1 MTALTEG
8 EALHSAFWTP
18 CQDKRQLHHWVLLF
32 LGVDLSDGLVCDDEV
47 AEAPSNSSPLDVA
60 WEVYAAA
67 MRGDPTF
74 QRVLVYSS
82 RDSGKTLV
90 TSVLE
95 LLCLFHLGR
104 DVVHLAA
111 TQEQS
116 NVCSGY
122 IAGYLQRS
130 IMREYVAEKNTRR
143 ITIEW
148 YQTRDGRYRMN
159 AASFMAMKRSDPRE
173 AERWVRKTQKMI
185 IAVSTLSG
193 VNAAHGSFFAI
204 DECDLIPANVY
215 KEANVGITTETRDGK
230 PPITMIVSTRK
241 FAFGMVQKEID
252 DAAKTSI
259 HIRHWNLLDVA
270 KPCPPDRHL
279 PDEPRQTIYTSD
291 ASLTAINEAD
301 YNVLD
306 DNEKAKYEARQGYA
320 GCLKNCKLF
329 SVCKGRL
336 ATKQKS
342 KSRMLK
348 GLHHVTEKFTT
359 SDPDF
364 AKAQL
369 LCWKPGTVGLAY
381 PFLSRHRHLI
391 TAARAAEII
400 TGDAHGQD
408 FGMAG
413 LLKLFEDVG
422 CTYAAG
428 MDFGFTHNFAVAL
441 GALWGHTL
449 FVFRAPQMAGLE
461 TTQKIDLCDRTIRSF
476 NPTVYPD
483 PESPSDIK
491 SFRRAGYRMVKFHK
505 DVKLGIDAVR
515 TKVMPALGASPEI
528 YFIGDDPGVD
538 FLFAQLQKHH
548 FMIDAQGNPTEE
560 LADDD
565 DDGPDAV
572 RYLCQN
578 LFGKK
583 IHKRGQRREV
593 GASTPAEKP
602 AEEMT
607 AQEAVRRHNEVLWG
621 QQLQA
626 VTQAPVGGTKYKKGR
641 FFFSG

>member
-1 MTALTEG
+1 MAALTEA

-18 CQDKRQLHHWVLLF
+18 CQTRDQLRDWVLLF
-32 LGVDLSDGLVCDDEV
+32 LGVDLADGLICDDDV
-47 AEAPSNSSPLDVA
+47 TEAPSNSSPLEVA
-60 WEVYAAA
+60 WEIYSAA
-67 MRGDPTF
+67 MRGDHGF

-122 IAGYLQRS
+122 IAAYLQRA
-130 IMREYVAEKNTRR
+130 IMREYVAEKNTRK
-143 ITIEW
+143 ITVEW
-148 YQTRDGRYRMN
+148 YQTRDAKYRMT
-159 AASFMAMKRSDPRE
+159 AASYDALKRRDPKE
-173 AERWVRKTQKMI
+173 SERWVRKTQKML

-204 DECDLIPANVY
+204 DECDLIPPNVY

-241 FAFGMVQKEID
+241 FSFGMVQAEID
-252 DAAKTSI
+252 NAANTKI
-259 HIRHWNLLDVA
+259 HIRHWNLIDVA
-270 KPCPPDRHL
+270 KPCPPERHL
-279 PDEPRQTIYTSD
+279 PDEPRLKIYTSD
-291 ASLTAINEAD
+291 LYLKAIPEEDYAALDENER
-301 YNVLD
+301 L
-306 DNEKAKYEARQGYA
+306 KYEERQGYA
-320 GCLKNCKLF
+320 GCLKNCRLF

-342 KSRMLK
+342 RSRMLK
-348 GLHHVTEKFTT
+348 GLSHVTEKFTS

-369 LCWKPGTVGLAY
+369 LCWKPGTVGLVY
-381 PFLSRHRHLI
+381 PFLSKQRHLI
-391 TAARAAEII
+391 TAAQAAEII
-400 TGDAHGQD
+400 TGDAHGAD
-408 FGMAG
+408 FGIGG
-413 LLKLFEDVG
+413 LIKLFDDVG
-422 CTYAAG
+422 VLYAAG
-428 MDFGFTHNFAVAL
+428 MDFGFTHNFAVPL
-441 GALWGHTL
+441 GALWGNTL

-461 TTQKIDLCDRTIRSF
+461 TTQKIDLCDRTIKQF
-476 NPTVYPD
+476 NPVIYPD
-483 PESPSDIK
+483 SESPSDIK
-491 SFRRAGYRMVKFHK
+491 SFRRAGYRMVKFKK

-515 TKVMPALGASPEI
+515 AKIMPALGAPPEI
-528 YFIGDDPGVD
+528 YFIQDDAGVV
-538 FLFAQLQKHH
+538 FLFNQLVKHH
-548 FMIDAQGNPTEE
+548 FMIDAAGNPTED

-565 DDGPDAV
+565 DDGPDGV

-578 LFGKK
+578 LFGRK
-583 IHKRGQRREV
+583 IHKRGRRV
-593 GASTPAEKP
+593 NLPATQTPKP
-602 AEEMT
+602 VEEMT
-607 AQEAVRRHNEVLWG
+607 TQEAVKRHNENLWT
-621 QQLQA
+621 QQLHQA
-626 VTQAPVGGTKYKKGR
+626 TTPTSGGTQYKKGR

>member
-1 MTALTEG
+1 MTALTET
-8 EALHSAFWTP
+8 EALHSAFWAP
-18 CQDKRQLHHWVLLF
+18 CQSKEQLHDWVLVF
-32 LGVDLSDGLVCDDEV
+32 LGVDLSDGLVCDDDV

-60 WEVYAAA
+60 WEVYVAA
-67 MRGDPTF
+67 MRGDPDF
-74 QRVLVYSS
+74 QRVLIYSS

-148 YQTRDGRYRMN
+148 YQTRDGKYRMS
-159 AASFMAMKRSDPRE
+159 AASFAAMKRADPRE
-173 AERWVRKTQKMI
+173 GERWVRRTQKMI
-185 IAVSTLSG
+185 IAVSTLAG

-204 DECDLIPANVY
+204 DECDLIPPNVY

-241 FAFGMVQKEID
+241 FSFGMVQKEID
-252 DAAKTSI
+252 DAAKTQI
-259 HIRHWNLLDVA
+259 HIRHWNLLDVT
-270 KPCPPDRHL
+270 KPCPPERHL
-279 PDEPRQTIYTSD
+279 PSEPRQVIYTSD
-291 ASLTAINEAD
+291 AMLTAISEAD
-301 YNVLD
+301 YAVMD
-306 DNEKAKYEARQGYA
+306 TVEQAKYQQLQGYA
-320 GCLKNCKLF
+320 GCLKNCRLF

-342 KSRMLK
+342 KSGMLK

-359 SDPDF
+359 SDVDF

-369 LCWKPGTVGLAY
+369 LCWKPGSVGLVY
-381 PFLSRHRHLI
+381 PFLSAHRHLI
-391 TAARAAEII
+391 SAARAAEII
-400 TGDAHGQD
+400 TGDKSGRD
-408 FGMAG
+408 FGLG
-413 LLKLFEDVG
+413 SLLKIFSDVG
-422 CTYAAG
+422 VTYAAG

-441 GALWGHTL
+441 GALWGNTL
-449 FVFRAPQMAGLE
+449 FVFRAPQMPGLE
-461 TTQKIDLCDRTIRSF
+461 TAQKIDLCDRTIREF
-476 NPTVYPD
+476 NPTIYPD
-483 PESPSDIK
+483 SESPSDIK
-491 SFRRAGYRMVKFHK
+491 SFRRAGYRMVKFKK

-515 TKVMPALGASPEI
+515 TKVMPALGSPPEI
-528 YFIGDDPGVD
+528 YFIQDDPGVD
-538 FLFAQLQKHH
+538 FLFKQLQKHH
-548 FMIDAQGNPTEE
+548 FMIDAAGNPTGD

-565 DDGPDAV
+565 DDGPDAL

-583 IHKRGQRREV
+583 IHKRGQRRTAALPQDLTDTPPLKVEV
-593 GASTPAEKP
+593 
-602 AEEMT
+602 
-607 AQEAVRRHNEVLWG
+607 QRHNEQLWT
-621 QQLQA
+621 QQIRGA
-626 VTQAPVGGTKYKKGR
+626 TQPSTAGSTKYKKGR